1 MLNWR
6 KKNTCSW
13 QVLYWGDKEKMT
25 LFFYNFKI
33 LVSFGGFYV

>member
-13 QVLYWGDKEKMT
+13 QVLYWGDKEKNDFIF
-25 LFFYNFKI
+25 L
-33 LVSFGGFYV
+33 